1 MRDRGALLTGFGM
14 GIGLMYF
21 LDPDRGRRRRALVRD
36 KVTHASRV
44 SRSAVGA
51 TSRDVANRAT
61 GVAARMRRAL
71 RRDGVED
78 EKLVARVRASIGHV
92 VAHPRAVEVEAYDG
106 VVTLRGPILESE
118 VNPLLTAVEQTPG
131 VREVIADLDEYSTPA
146 DVPAL
151 QGDWSRTD
159 RRSIWRRQTSPTARF
174 FAGTAGLALAGY
186 GVTRRDS
193 SGWLLAAA
201 GAGICVGAARR
212 TGSGRTFDASAMD
225 WNGSGRNRELTQ
237 RE

>member
-92 VAHPRAVEVEAYDG
+92 VSHPRVVEVEAYDG

-146 DVPAL
+146 DVPEL

-159 RRSIWRRQTSPTARF
+159 RRSTWRRHTSPTARF
-174 FAGTAGLALAGY
+174 LAGTAGLALAGY

-193 SGWLLAAA
+193 SGWMLAAA
-201 GAGICVGAARR
+201 GAGICVGATRR
-212 TGSGRTFDASAMD
+212 TGSGRTFEAS
-225 WNGSGRNRELTQ
+225 
-237 RE
+237 